1 MGFFSKVFKSVGK
14 VFKKIG
20 KGIKSA
26 FKKFG
31 KFMNKIGIL
40 GQVAMFF
47 IMPYVGAALGGMWT
61 GIAGQTAAQTAAT
74 AAANTAAVTA
84 GQAAGATAGQVAA
97 GKVAE
102 AAIASAAKAGI
113 VAGKATGLMARGAVA
128 QTVGKVMQFT
138 ANTVSKGFN
147 VYSNITKGVTDTLG
161 NFAKTASNNMFGT
174 TFDAASNFFGAGDSA
189 FSRSFGG
196 DSRFQNLTGSETL
209 FETSKQKR
217 IAETE
222 AKLNTSAGQKAI
234 DKTVTEGYGNDGMGF
249 GSDYANNI
257 QKSIDMGDSNLTAS
271 LDSNYVPDPQALRL
285 ETAPIDST
293 SLLSET
299 AATDIVRENLGV
311 TPLGESTLM
320 QPSLEYGQVGPTGVL
335 DGIAASPE
343 LAVNKIKLPSLD
355 YNVATDVKFDPYSQ
369 ENFAR
374 GVLDD
379 AGNMVGTANPDA
391 VYQPSLM
398 ERLRTGISEAPANI
412 YKKAGEIADDPL
424 GFAFKGTEESLQKQI
439 NLRVGQELGISAKPE
454 YIQNYVSNNAYVPS
468 FESFGGSQQQYG
480 APEIMNARA
489 FEQQV
494 TNNPNPYGYTAF
506 QYGNYMAQ
514 SAQTA

>member
-47 IMPYVGAALGGMWT
+47 IMPYVGAALGSMWT
-61 GIAGQTAAQTAAT
+61 GIAGQTAAQAGAS
-74 AAANTAAVTA
+74 ATAAVTA
-84 GQAAGATAGQVAA
+84 GTATAAQTATAATVAA
-97 GKVAE
+97 GG
-102 AAIASAAKAGI
+102 SAA
-113 VAGKATGLMARGAVA
+113 ATGLMAGGTVA

-138 ANTVSKGFN
+138 ANTVGKVGTVFN
-147 VYSNITKGVTDTLG
+147 NITKGVTDTLG
-161 NFAKTASNNMFGT
+161 NFAKTASNKMFGT
-174 TFDAASNFFGAGDSA
+174 SFDAASNFFGAGDTA
-189 FSRSFGG
+189 FSRSFG
-196 DSRFQNLTGSETL
+196 DKSRFQNLTSSESV
-209 FETSKQKR
+209 FENFKKDR
-217 IAETE
+217 LAETE
-222 AKLNTSAGQKAI
+222 AKLSTRSGQKAI
-234 DKTVTEGYGNDGMGF
+234 TETVAESG
-249 GSDYANNI
+249 
-257 QKSIDMGDSNLTAS
+257 GDSRAYGQTDFIADPNIEQAIGRGDTNLTAS
-271 LDSNYVPDPQALRL
+271 LDPNYVPDPQALAQQQAKELALGPNLTGPENFSRIEIPSGPSPQMSAL
-285 ETAPIDST
+285 DAGVTTVDAP
-293 SLLSET
+293 SLLE
-299 AATDIVRENLGV
+299 RLK
-311 TPLGESTLM
+311 
-320 QPSLEYGQVGPTGVL
+320 TGVK
-335 DGIAASPE
+335 GI
-343 LAVNKIKLPSLD
+343 
-355 YNVATDVKFDPYSQ
+355 
-369 ENFAR
+369 
-374 GVLDD
+374 
-379 AGNMVGTANPDA
+379 PDA
-391 VYQPSLM
+391 V
-398 ERLRTGISEAPANI
+398 

-424 GFAFKGTEESLQKQI
+424 GYAFKGTEESLQKQM
-439 NLRVGQELGISAKPE
+439 NLRVGQELGISEKPE

>member
-74 AAANTAAVTA
+74 AATNTAAVTA

-102 AAIASAAKAGI
+102 TAIASAAKAGI
-113 VAGKATGLMARGAVA
+113 VAGKATGLMAGGTVA

-138 ANTVSKGFN
+138 ANTVGKAGTVFN
-147 VYSNITKGVTDTLG
+147 NITKGVTDTLG

-222 AKLNTSAGQKAI
+222 AKLNTNSGQKAM
-234 DKTVTEGYGNDGMGF
+234 DQTVAE
-249 GSDYANNI
+249 SA
-257 QKSIDMGDSNLTAS
+257 GDSRAYGQTKFRNDPIYDQAIREGGTEMTAS
-271 LDSNYVPDPQALRL
+271 L
-285 ETAPIDST
+285 
-293 SLLSET
+293 
-299 AATDIVRENLGV
+299 G
-311 TPLGESTLM
+311 
-320 QPSLEYGQVGPTGVL
+320 QPSPDL
-335 DGIAASPE
+335 AFPE
-343 LAVNKIKLPSLD
+343 AVD
-355 YNVATDVKFDPYSQ
+355 VVKFDPMNQ

-374 GVLDD
+374 GMIDD
-379 AGNMVGTANPDA
+379 TISPTGDGFQTLVGNVNPDA

-398 ERLRTGISEAPANI
+398 ERLKTGISEAPANI

-424 GFAFKGTEESLQKQI
+424 GYATKGMEETFQSGVKTRI
-439 NLRVGQELGISAKPE
+439 MQETGIQAKPE
-454 YIQNYVSNNAYVPS
+454 YTQNYVSNVAYVPS

-480 APEIMNARA
+480 APEIMNARS

-494 TNNPNPYGYTAF
+494 TNNPSPYGYTAF

>member
-74 AAANTAAVTA
+74 AATNTAAVTA

-102 AAIASAAKAGI
+102 TAIASAAKAGI
-113 VAGKATGLMARGAVA
+113 VAGKATGLMAGGTVA

-138 ANTVSKGFN
+138 ANTVGKAGTVFN
-147 VYSNITKGVTDTLG
+147 NITKGVTDTLG

-174 TFDAASNFFGAGDSA
+174 TFDAASNFFTGGDSA

-257 QKSIDMGDSNLTAS
+257 QKSIDMGESNLTAS
-271 LDSNYVPDPQALRL
+271 TDPTLVLDSASANQSQ
-285 ETAPIDST
+285 I
-293 SLLSET
+293 
-299 AATDIVRENLGV
+299 G
-311 TPLGESTLM
+311 
-320 QPSLEYGQVGPTGVL
+320 SLEYADEQFKRMQDTTAGTSYADYAV
-335 DGIAASPE
+335 DGTIKE
-343 LAVNKIKLPSLD
+343 LPVSQRSSIL
-355 YNVATDVKFDPYSQ
+355 TD
-369 ENFAR
+369 
-374 GVLDD
+374 
-379 AGNMVGTANPDA
+379 
-391 VYQPSLM
+391 PSLM
-398 ERLRTGISEAPANI
+398 ERLKTGISEVPANI

-424 GFAFKGTEESLQKQI
+424 DFAFKGTEESLQKQM

-454 YIQNYVSNNAYVPS
+454 YVQNYVSNNAYVPS

-480 APEIMNARA
+480 APEIMNARS

-494 TNNPNPYGYTAF
+494 TNNPSPYGYTAF